1 MINIGQY
8 VDNLVNPLQISNKD
22 KDEYKFQ
29 FIDHI
34 NSLKEEFIKNGV
46 SEDKAVELAIKRFGD
61 SENIKEFLESNKVY
75 LKSRTKKIILV
86 AAFVYLFFLF
96 GHYIKISSI
105 EPNSGKSIIL
115 NSLIPFK
122 SLIGIINGI
131 SLYGFNINYID
142 LLITYTILFIP
153 IGIFTPLIFNY
164 YNSLKSNI
172 KMYIVFVVIIQIIK
186 LIFIGKVFNFDF
198 AIMNL
203 VGCIIGYIIYTT
215 VFKKRLFF
223 STDN

>member
-172 KMYIVFVVIIQIIK
+172 KMYIVLWLLYK
-186 LIFIGKVFNFDF
+186 
-198 AIMNL
+198 
-203 VGCIIGYIIYTT
+203 
-215 VFKKRLFF
+215 
-223 STDN
+223 